1 VTPATRKGPIT
12 TRDRACAV
20 LFAFALIVI
29 ALSAAYAN
37 SLTGKFIFDD
47 LTSVPE
53 NPTIRHLWP
62 LSSALT
68 PPHGTGATVE
78 GRPVLNLSFALNFA
92 LGGTRVQGYHIV
104 NLAIHILACLV
115 LFGIVRRTL
124 ARSADFLR
132 PDALPIACVCALIFG
147 LHPLQTESVSYIA
160 QRAESLM
167 GLLFLVSLYGAIRA
181 AASDRSSWWLALSI
195 AAACLCAGT
204 KEVAI
209 ALPLI
214 VLLYDRT
221 FLAGSFAGAW
231 RQRRSLYLGLAASWV
246 VLACLALST
255 GDRGGTIGSRA
266 GITPWDY
273 ALCQSRAIFHY
284 LRLCF
289 WPAPLIADYGTN
301 FVPFSQALPWA
312 IALLAILSAI
322 AHALVKRPA
331 LGFLGAWFFIILAP
345 TSSFVGGPRQM
356 LAEHRLYLSL
366 AAVVLGTVL
375 LLYRYLGRR
384 TLALGVIIAAV
395 CAVVTAERNEA
406 YHDSL
411 SLYQDT
417 VLHRPNNAWAHYDL
431 GLSLENNGRPQEA
444 LAQYQEALRLKPDY
458 AEAHNNLGLLLAR
471 RFGRQTDALAHYES
485 ALRLKPDYAEAHNNL
500 GLFLARQPGRQAEA
514 IAHFE
519 TALRL
524 KPDDAEVHNN
534 LANLLARLP
543 GRQTDAIAQ
552 FETALRLK
560 PDYAEAHY
568 NLANLLAR
576 LPDRQADTIVHYET
590 ALRLKPDFAEAH
602 YNLANFFA
610 SLPGRQAEA
619 IAHFETALRLKPDFA
634 GAHYNLANLLASLPG
649 RQAEAIDH
657 YETALRLKPDFAGAH
672 NNLANLLASLPGRQ
686 AEAIA
691 HFETALR
698 LLPNSFVIHFNL
710 GRVLEALP
718 NRQAEA
724 ALHFTAALKIN
735 PAFAPAREALQRLQ
749 RHDD

>member
-1 VTPATRKGPIT
+1 MTPATRKGPIT
-12 TRDRACAV
+12 TRESTCAV
-20 LFAFALIVI
+20 LFACALIVI

-37 SLTGKFIFDD
+37 SLTGEFIFDD
-47 LTSVPE
+47 LTSVQE
-53 NPTIRHLWP
+53 NPSIRHLWP

-92 LGGTRVQGYHIV
+92 LGGTAVKGYHIV
-104 NLAIHILACLV
+104 NLATHILACLV
-115 LFGIVRRTL
+115 LLGIIRRTL

-167 GLLFLVSLYGAIRA
+167 GLFFLVSLYGAIRA
-181 AASDRSSWWLALSI
+181 AGSDRSSWWLALSI

-204 KEVAI
+204 KEVAV
-209 ALPLI
+209 ALPPI

-266 GITPWDY
+266 GITPWAY

-284 LRLCF
+284 LRLCL
-289 WPAPLIADYGTN
+289 WPALLIADYGTN
-301 FVPFSQALPWA
+301 FVPFRQALPWA
-312 IALLAILSAI
+312 VALLVILAAIVL
-322 AHALVKRPA
+322 ALVKRPA

-345 TSSFVGGPRQM
+345 TSSFVGGTRQM

-366 AAVVLGTVL
+366 AAIVVGTVL
-375 LLYRYLGRR
+375 LLYRCLGRR
-384 TLALGVIIAAV
+384 ALVLGVIIAAGCGV
-395 CAVVTAERNEA
+395 LTAERNKA

-458 AEAHNNLGLLLAR
+458 AEAHNNLGLLLTR
-471 RFGRQTDALAHYES
+471 RFGRQADALAHYES
-485 ALRLKPDYAEAHNNL
+485 ALRLKPDYADAHNNL
-500 GLFLARQPGRQAEA
+500 GLLLASQPGRQADA
-514 IAHFE
+514 LAHFE

-534 LANLLARLP
+534 LANLLARQP
-543 GRQTDAIAQ
+543 GRQADAIAQ

-560 PDYAEAHY
+560 SDYAEAHY
-568 NLANLLAR
+568 NLANLLAG
-576 LPDRQADTIVHYET
+576 LPGRQADAIAHYET
-590 ALRLKPDFAEAH
+590 ALRLKPDFV
-602 YNLANFFA
+602 
-610 SLPGRQAEA
+610 
-619 IAHFETALRLKPDFA
+619 
-634 GAHYNLANLLASLPG
+634 GAQFNLANLLATLPG
-649 RQAEAIDH
+649 RQPEAIAR
-657 YETALRLKPDFAGAH
+657 YETTLRLQPDFAGAH
-672 NNLANLLASLPGRQ
+672 NNLANLLASLPGREE
-686 AEAIA
+686 EAIA

-698 LLPNSFVIHFNL
+698 LQPDSFVIHFNL
-710 GRVLEALP
+710 GRLLEALP

-749 RHDD
+749 HHDD